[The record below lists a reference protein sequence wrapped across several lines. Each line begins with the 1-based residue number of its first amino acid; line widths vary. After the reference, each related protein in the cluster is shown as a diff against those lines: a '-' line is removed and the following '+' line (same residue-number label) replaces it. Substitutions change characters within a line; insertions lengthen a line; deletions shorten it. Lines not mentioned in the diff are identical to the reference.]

1 MSFLGR
7 IFRSNLVECPR
18 CLGKGNVDM
27 EDIKR
32 LRKEL
37 FWAPG
42 KCAYCNRLGKVP
54 ADRIEK
60 LDADVE
66 YLTADLSSWERHKVI
81 AGDEDAMKRARV
93 FKKTVLAIVEE
104 IEHLYYIENK
114 EPGEIAEHIFH
125 KNSRFVYSASE
136 KQEMVEYV
144 EKVISSKLKK

>member
-7 IFRSNLVECPR
+7 IFRSNMVECAR

-37 FWAPG
+37 FWTPG
-42 KCAYCNRLGKVP
+42 KCAYCNGLGKVP

-60 LDADVE
+60 LDVDVE
-66 YLTADLSSWERHKVI
+66 YLTTDLPSWERHKVI
-81 AGDEDAMKRARV
+81 TGDDDAMKRARE
-93 FKKTVLAIVEE
+93 FKKTILAVVEE
-104 IEHLYYIENK
+104 IVHLYYIENR
-114 EPGEIAEHIFH
+114 EPDEIAEHIFH
-125 KNSRFVYSASE
+125 KNGRFVYSATE

-144 EKVISSKLKK
+144 EKVINSKLNK